1 MNSLLNTLKSSNKVL
16 NLFNDITQKG
26 GADVNVQD
34 TLKMLKNELNIINIK
49 TNLEYKSIKQETLKL
64 QIKFIEFIDFFL
76 KPDNDKEEKKKIIN
90 EILEDAR
97 NLQTSLTKEKITDT
111 NLKSAISE
119 TIETANGLYQ
129 QNVLPQKGGVRKNTR
144 RRVTRRR
151 DTRRRDTR
159 RRVTRRRV
167 TRRRDTR
174 RRVTRRRDTRRR
186 VTRRRGGK
194 GGGSVSKD
202 VFIEK
207 KGDKKDLR
215 IFVINLKRNKDRWKK
230 YAEYNKKLPSSN
242 YVKYEKF
249 DAVDGNYLRKNQKT
263 KEDKMDK
270 KYFEKIIMMWNAGEK
285 QKGNVIGCLLS
296 HLRLMRKI
304 ISKKL
309 NNVLVIEDDALVDMA
324 LLKKTNLNKLPQ
336 DKMIYFGGVLRPLTF
351 KDQKFK
357 PDNVRKSF
365 KKNTVNKIKA
375 NNFKIGSTHGLYYPT
390 KEAAKPL
397 LKYLEGKERIRAIDS
412 ELAFIQKKEPGLI
425 DSIFYPA
432 IVYLVLE
439 EAQQGFSGQYFKK
452 DGFDR
457 TMKYY

>member
-1 MNSLLNTLKSSNKVL
+1 MNSLLNTLKSTNKVL

-26 GADVNVQD
+26 GEGGKDEDVNVED

-76 KPDNDKEEKKKIIN
+76 KPDIDKERKKKIIT

-97 NLQTSLTKEKITDT
+97 NLQTSLTKEKITD
-111 NLKSAISE
+111 NGLKSAISE
-119 TIETANGLYQ
+119 TIETAKGIYQ
-129 QNVLPQKGGVRKNTR
+129 ENSQRGGVGKN
-144 RRVTRRR
+144 
-151 DTRRRDTR
+151 
-159 RRVTRRRV
+159 
-167 TRRRDTR
+167 
-174 RRVTRRRDTRRR
+174 TRRRDTRRR

-194 GGGSVSKD
+194 GGGTVSKD

-207 KGDKKDLR
+207 KGDKKGLR

-230 YAEYNKKLPSSN
+230 YDKYNKSLPSSN